1 MAHGGARWQVSHRQ
15 FAVDVRKFSHS
26 SPCSSSGRN
35 GPNQVVGSSRLMRAG
50 ALSHLR
56 SRARAISSGSSTA
69 LKPPSGEMGPKRR
82 WGGTRQVVWQVGIWD
97 PEGGNQRDW
106 GWDSPGGSAPRHA
119 LAGWRTGSRAV
130 RNPARRLSPSF
141 PLSFL
146 KRYFRDRESSMN
158 ESLNATGFACWRIAR
173 AIGRIFRK
181 LACSAQTHDMRTR
194 WLELEATAMSIAEF
208 WIRQVRYIPDSP
220 ACRAVNRVAIGRLHR
235 SVASYW
241 GLRKL

>member
-1 MAHGGARWQVSHRQ
+1 
-15 FAVDVRKFSHS
+15 
-26 SPCSSSGRN
+26 
-35 GPNQVVGSSRLMRAG
+35 
-50 ALSHLR
+50 
-56 SRARAISSGSSTA
+56 
-69 LKPPSGEMGPKRR
+69 
-82 WGGTRQVVWQVGIWD
+82 
-97 PEGGNQRDW
+97 
-106 GWDSPGGSAPRHA
+106 
-119 LAGWRTGSRAV
+119 
-130 RNPARRLSPSF
+130 
-141 PLSFL
+141 
-146 KRYFRDRESSMN
+146 MN